1 MNIRNTKNIFFSRLS
16 TISVLVSIITLI
28 IFQYH
33 WVISSAEKDLS
44 ELYRNYTF
52 RIFSAVSDN
61 FSMLSTQEEKFD
73 SFKEIKNEKELQEAL
88 VSKFNNLN
96 SIDNNQCFKSIS
108 YIKNS
113 RTDKSYIFYS
123 SNSWKYHKSVPD
135 ELVNEI
141 KGPSLIPDASDKDS
155 VWIIFP
161 GIKINNNRI
170 TIIYNFNILSF
181 YRNKVEKSVSIIND
195 NYNLKWYYNQ
205 TVENAVIWKDNYSY
219 SPFRVLK
226 NKIFSIDSPSL
237 IEVPIHILM
246 FNNKEKRTEKL
257 LFEHRKD
264 YSINNPFP
272 SVYVD
277 ILYNGKT
284 LRQSKEYM
292 LTIQWLM
299 SLLLLIGIAAAYFV
313 ILYQINKLKKLRI
326 KEKEF
331 VASVTHE
338 LRTPLTVIHS
348 AADNIKS
355 GIILP
360 EKLEQYGNMISR
372 QSDRLSSMIEGI
384 LLFSRLEGKAE
395 KPPQLKALKIS
406 DISKNL
412 KMYTQ
417 SIMDE
422 SGNTLEINFG
432 SLPNKLISDRETI
445 ELILTNLITNSCKH
459 AYQKNEAG
467 LIRVRGHVQL
477 PHSIIFTVED
487 DGCGIKKSE
496 IKHIFEPF
504 FRGDNSLNEQITGS
518 GLGLFLS
525 KKKAN
530 LLGAS
535 LKVKSPYERSDERI
549 REGSSFILKI
559 PYYKKEE
566 E

>member
-1 MNIRNTKNIFFSRLS
+1 MNTKNNFFNRLS
-16 TISVLVSIITLI
+16 TISVFVSIIILI

-52 RIFSAVSDN
+52 RIFSDISDN
-61 FSMLSTQEEKFD
+61 FSMLSTQGERLD
-73 SFKEIKNEKELQEAL
+73 NFKKIESEKEFQETF
-88 VSKFNNLN
+88 VSKFNKLN
-96 SIDNNQCFKSIS
+96 SIYNNKYFKSIS
-108 YIKNS
+108 YIKKS
-113 RTDKSYIFYS
+113 GTDKSYIFYS
-123 SNSWKYHKSVPD
+123 SNSWEYNKSIPV

-141 KGPSLIPDASDKDS
+141 KGPSLVPDASDKDS

-161 GIKINNNRI
+161 GIQINNNRI
-170 TIIYNFNILSF
+170 TIIYNFDILSF
-181 YRNKVEKSVSIIND
+181 YRNRVEKSLSIIND

-205 TVENAVIWKDNYSY
+205 TVENAVIWKNNYSY

-226 NKIFSIDSPSL
+226 NKIFSIDSPNL

-264 YSINNPFP
+264 NSINNPFP

-284 LRQSKEYM
+284 IMQSKEYM

-299 SLLLLIGIAAAYFV
+299 SLLLLIGIATAYFV

-326 KEKEF
+326 REKEF

-360 EKLEQYGNMISR
+360 ERLEQYGNMISN

-395 KPPQLKALKIS
+395 KSPQQKTLKIS

-417 SIMDE
+417 SIMNE
-422 SGNTLEINFG
+422 TGNILKIDFG
-432 SLPNKLISDRETI
+432 SLPDKLISDRETI

-459 AYQKNEAG
+459 AYKRNEPG
-467 LIRVRGHVQL
+467 SIRVRGHIQL

-504 FRGDNSLNEQITGS
+504 FRGNNSLNEQITGS

-525 KKKAN
+525 KKKAD
-530 LLGAS
+530 LIGAS
-535 LKVKSPYERSDERI
+535 LKVKSPYERLDERI
-549 REGSSFILKI
+549 REGSCFILKI
-559 PYYKKEE
+559 PYYKTEE

>member
-1 MNIRNTKNIFFSRLS
+1 MNTKNNFFNRLS
-16 TISVLVSIITLI
+16 TISVFVSIIILI

-33 WVISSAEKDLS
+33 WVISSAEKDLL

-52 RIFSAVSDN
+52 RIFSDISDN
-61 FSMLSTQEEKFD
+61 FSMLSIQGERLD
-73 SFKEIKNEKELQEAL
+73 NFKKIESEKEFQETF
-88 VSKFNNLN
+88 VSKFNKLN
-96 SIDNNQCFKSIS
+96 SIYNNKYFKSIS
-108 YIKNS
+108 YIKKS
-113 RTDKSYIFYS
+113 GTDKSYIFYS
-123 SNSWKYHKSVPD
+123 SNSWEYNKSIPV

-141 KGPSLIPDASDKDS
+141 KGPSLVPDASDKDS

-161 GIKINNNRI
+161 GIQINNNRI
-170 TIIYNFNILSF
+170 TIIYNFDILSF
-181 YRNKVEKSVSIIND
+181 YRNRVEKSLSIIND

-205 TVENAVIWKDNYSY
+205 TVENAVIWKNNYSY

-226 NKIFSIDSPSL
+226 NKIFSIDSPNL

-264 YSINNPFP
+264 NLINNSFP

-284 LRQSKEYM
+284 IMQSKEYM
-292 LTIQWLM
+292 FTIQWLM

-326 KEKEF
+326 REKEF

-360 EKLEQYGNMISR
+360 ERLEQYGNMISN
-372 QSDRLSSMIEGI
+372 QSNRLSSMIEGI

-395 KPPQLKALKIS
+395 KSPQQKTLKIS

-422 SGNTLEINFG
+422 TGNILKIDFG
-432 SLPNKLISDRETI
+432 SLPDKLISDRETI

-459 AYQKNEAG
+459 AYKRNEPG
-467 LIRVRGHVQL
+467 SIRVRGHIQL

-487 DGCGIKKSE
+487 DGCGIKKTE

-504 FRGDNSLNEQITGS
+504 YRGNNSLKEQITGS

-525 KKKAN
+525 KKKAD
-530 LLGAS
+530 LIGAS
-535 LKVKSPYERSDERI
+535 LKVKSPYERLDERI
-549 REGSSFILKI
+549 REGSCFILKI
-559 PYYKKEE
+559 PYYKTEE